1 MSAHRLDEHPG
12 EVKVALRRRC
22 EERRDLPGESRSVL
36 AEDSSEGAEETRAI
50 LLEDSPCPWAGG
62 GRAGGADLVHAD
74 CVDRRPVLEQ
84 VLSHL
89 HGHPTHLRDSRGFRD
104 SRVIRDSSPA
114 NDLRRVGWS
123 TTTGWWLGTGDGA
136 APRH

>member
-50 LLEDSPCPWAGG
+50 LLEDSPCPWAGAG
-62 GRAGGADLVHAD
+62 GRAELTWCTLTA
-74 CVDRRPVLEQ
+74 
-84 VLSHL
+84 
-89 HGHPTHLRDSRGFRD
+89 
-104 SRVIRDSSPA
+104 
-114 NDLRRVGWS
+114 S
-123 TTTGWWLGTGDGA
+123 TA
-136 APRH
+136 APFSSRC